1 VRERAESEPE
11 LLQRGSGF
19 VFYALI
25 DNIVDRYFPLV
36 DALEVELEK
45 IEDHIFE
52 GEAGEKAHANMRALY
67 RLKHKGMT
75 VRHAVEPLIEGIHKL
90 YGGRVPQPCSNTQEY
105 FRDVYDHLLRISTQL
120 DGLRD
125 MFNTAMQVNIS
136 MISLSENAVTKRL
149 AAYGA
154 LLAVPTMLVGVW
166 GMNFKHMPELDWELG
181 YPLSLAVMAIIDV
194 LLWRRFGGSGGCEP
208 LLPRLR
214 RGAIRGMQRL
224 RGSAPRTRASPGNRH
239 SRSAPRCRTA
249 PRGAWV
255 SISLVT
261 SDLIASVTPM
271 PSIAASMASAASLK
285 CGPRVASMSVTP
297 TDCSQSFHDGRAPSS
312 LTGVVV
318 QQRVV
323 AQVFG
328 LAQGMLALE
337 QPRAADGHV
346 HRREDLVHVRA
357 GIVPAAEAHHHR
369 G

>member
-1 VRERAESEPE
+1 MLINCVAYRDGKRVAEIHKEEISDYLKQAGTFVWVAMKDPEPAELEEMEHEFGLHPLAVEDARHGHQRPKIEEYGNQVFAVLRTMELRAEELHCGEVNLFVGPNFVLSIRRETEPGFAAVRERAESEPE

-166 GMNFKHMPELDWELG
+166 GMNFKHMPELDWTWG
-181 YPLSLAVMAIIDV
+181 YPLSLAIMAIIDA
-194 LLWRRFGGSGGCEP
+194 LLWRRF
-208 LLPRLR
+208 R
-214 RGAIRGMQRL
+214 RIGWL
-224 RGSAPRTRASPGNRH
+224 
-239 SRSAPRCRTA
+239 
-249 PRGAWV
+249 
-255 SISLVT
+255 
-261 SDLIASVTPM
+261 
-271 PSIAASMASAASLK
+271 
-285 CGPRVASMSVTP
+285 
-297 TDCSQSFHDGRAPSS
+297 
-312 LTGVVV
+312 
-318 QQRVV
+318 
-323 AQVFG
+323 
-328 LAQGMLALE
+328 
-337 QPRAADGHV
+337 
-346 HRREDLVHVRA
+346 
-357 GIVPAAEAHHHR
+357 
-369 G
+369 

>member
-1 VRERAESEPE
+1 MLINCVAYRDGKRVAEIHKEEISDYLKQAGTFVWVAMKDPEPAELEEMEHEFGLHPLAVEDARHGHQRPKIEEYGNQVFAVLRTMELRAEELHCGEVNLFVGPNFVLSIRRETEPGFAAVRERAESEPE

-194 LLWRRFGGSGGCEP
+194 LLWRRF
-208 LLPRLR
+208 R
-214 RGAIRGMQRL
+214 RIGWL
-224 RGSAPRTRASPGNRH
+224 
-239 SRSAPRCRTA
+239 
-249 PRGAWV
+249 
-255 SISLVT
+255 
-261 SDLIASVTPM
+261 
-271 PSIAASMASAASLK
+271 
-285 CGPRVASMSVTP
+285 
-297 TDCSQSFHDGRAPSS
+297 
-312 LTGVVV
+312 
-318 QQRVV
+318 
-323 AQVFG
+323 
-328 LAQGMLALE
+328 
-337 QPRAADGHV
+337 
-346 HRREDLVHVRA
+346 
-357 GIVPAAEAHHHR
+357 
-369 G
+369 